1 MPTWGSDL
9 ESLFPIFTASAGR
22 STTPSTAGRA
32 VSGWTAPVHPRIVVV
47 VGIPDVVVDT
57 MSSPASPASGPSSAP
72 PVPASIV
79 VVVVVVVVD
88 PIVPSVGAG
97 TSSLPPSPHPATP
110 RTTASSQA
118 RASQGR
124 IPNVVR

>member
-1 MPTWGSDL
+1 MIQLSH
-9 ESLFPIFTASAGR
+9 R
-22 STTPSTAGRA
+22 SRATVCKDDPDNHTCGVTCLRA

-79 VVVVVVVVD
+79 VVVVLPLV
-88 PIVPSVGAG
+88 IVLVIVIVFMAMVRAAG
-97 TSSLPPSPHPATP
+97 
-110 RTTASSQA
+110 
-118 RASQGR
+118 
-124 IPNVVR
+124 